1 MIERV
6 IPLTQIQIF
15 DNMCQ
20 HSDFSFIDLVD
31 IVAIEDEGMYN
42 KSQLKKLSEVDKKIL
57 TIIERIIKLDKGINL
72 DQVKGSEVYLRYYFE
87 DIDYKMKFYFTFI
100 SLNSLYK
107 VVQNKVQ
114 QDNKLNFS
122 MIDLDDNIQ
131 IAHITQLFP
140 MLEMKIRCL
149 GEKKGIFPQKELD
162 TSQISFKDP
171 SSILIHIIVSEVRE
185 DRVGFKLCETELF
198 LYLCLYAQNSLN
210 IRNQCIHA
218 RDYINGS
225 RLEFGLK
232 VTLFCLLLLIYK
244 KI

>member
-1 MIERV
+1 MTVSNNRLIENTKLYKKIIKNAELCLNKYESKVQIPDEILKKLSNQLNEFPVKLIERA

-15 DNMCQ
+15 NSMCQ

-31 IVAIEDEGMYN
+31 VVAIEDEGMYN
-42 KSQLKKLSEVDKKIL
+42 KSQLKKLSEVDRKIL
-57 TIIERIIKLDKGINL
+57 TIIEKIIKLDKGINL

-87 DIDYKMKFYFTFI
+87 DINYKMKFYFTFI

-107 VVQNKVQ
+107 VVQSKVQ

-122 MIDLDDNIQ
+122 MIDLDGNIQ

-140 MLEMKIRCL
+140 MIEMKIRRL

-185 DRVGFKLCETELF
+185 DRV
-198 LYLCLYAQNSLN
+198 
-210 IRNQCIHA
+210 
-218 RDYINGS
+218 
-225 RLEFGLK
+225 
-232 VTLFCLLLLIYK
+232 
-244 KI
+244 